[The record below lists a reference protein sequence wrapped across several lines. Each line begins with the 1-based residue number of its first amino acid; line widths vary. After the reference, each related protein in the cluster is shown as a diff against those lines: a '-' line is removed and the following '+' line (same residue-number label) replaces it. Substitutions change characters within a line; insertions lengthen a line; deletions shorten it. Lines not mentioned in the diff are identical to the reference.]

1 MRAKHLSVP
10 VAVAAL
16 ALAAAPVAPAVTL
29 PAGLLTALHSSSRA
43 TVSDVGT
50 QKSSKR
56 RSCQVGDERSRIK
69 LAGPEP
75 VRETE
80 RRSATTAC
88 EQPPKSNLNLNSGLK
103 GAEASALVAAG

>member
-16 ALAAAPVAPAVTL
+16 ALAAVPVAPAVNV
-29 PAGLLTALHSSSRA
+29 PGGLLTALHSRSLA
-43 TVSDVGT
+43 TDVAAR
-50 QKSSKR
+50 KSSKR
-56 RSCQVGDERSRIK
+56 HSCQASDNRSRIR

-80 RRSATTAC
+80 RRSATLAC
-88 EQPPKSNLNLNSGLK
+88 EQPPKSSINLNSGLK

>member
-1 MRAKHLSVP
+1 MMRAKHLSIP

-29 PAGLLTALHSSSRA
+29 PGGLLAALHARA
-43 TVSDVGT
+43 SASDAVA
-50 QKSSKR
+50 QKNGRR
-56 RSCQVGDERSRIK
+56 RSCQAGDERSRIR

-80 RRSATTAC
+80 RRSATLAC
-88 EQPPKSNLNLNSGLK
+88 EQPPKTEINLNGGLK

>member
-16 ALAAAPVAPAVTL
+16 ALAAAPVAPAVNL
-29 PAGLLTALHSSSRA
+29 PGGLLAALHSRSLA
-43 TVSDVGT
+43 TDVAA
-50 QKSSKR
+50 QKSGKR
-56 RSCQVGDERSRIK
+56 RSCQAGDDRARIR

-80 RRSATTAC
+80 RKSATTAC
-88 EQPPKSNLNLNSGLK
+88 EQPPKSNLNLNGGLK